1 MYFVAILLHKQANQY
16 LLILPELLDT
26 PGKQTP
32 GKYSLGRGENYSLLW
47 NIFQTQVYFYCT
59 QNDFIYEWYKRISM
73 KSEYKFSYKPLMFF
87 VSTNLSLLSPAAR
100 QVERRQVFT
109 YLELMM

>member
-32 GKYSLGRGENYSLLW
+32 GKYSLGRGENYSLLHG
-47 NIFQTQVYFYCT
+47 IYFKPKIT
-59 QNDFIYEWYKRISM
+59 FIALKMTLFMNGIN
-73 KSEYKFSYKPLMFF
+73 
-87 VSTNLSLLSPAAR
+87 VS
-100 QVERRQVFT
+100 Q
-109 YLELMM
+109 